1 MCLFEEPPTP
11 SVSVTSVMME
21 RTISKPSNAIHLCV
35 VIFQLEKQ
43 KRLERIRQKR
53 AQLEELILQVCS
65 TPGRVCSLTTSLQ
78 QDFQTLHMGII
89 CRNSAILVLED

>member
-1 MCLFEEPPTP
+1 MEEDDDGEEGQGK
-11 SVSVTSVMME
+11 SSY
-21 RTISKPSNAIHLCV
+21 ISKPSNAIHLCL

-65 TPGRVCSLTTSLQ
+65 TPVCVCLCVSVLSRQACSKTSKQ
-78 QDFQTLHMGII
+78 HYTWE
-89 CRNSAILVLED
+89 SSVET